1 MVIHW
6 TYSKT
11 NLRASEVSRHERSKA
26 RISNDT
32 IHIGGL
38 ERSPIFTHCITGDG
52 RLFPLN
58 YIKGEEI
65 HLALIG
71 GVDDDYKYKNTA
83 NSDQLSTLG
92 NLVRFYMSMG
102 ETIKEGDLLNFNL
115 EQWVKGISK

>member
-1 MVIHW
+1 
-6 TYSKT
+6 
-11 NLRASEVSRHERSKA
+11 
-26 RISNDT
+26 
-32 IHIGGL
+32 
-38 ERSPIFTHCITGDG
+38 
-52 RLFPLN
+52 LN

-83 NSDQLSTLG
+83 NSDQLFTLG

-102 ETIKEGDLLNFNL
+102 ETIQEGDLLNFNL